1 MDSLNSSTSQGLS
14 PKARQIR
21 WIVVG
26 ESPTCLA
33 SSRLDQCVAPSGASS
48 RVRTTTSSIC
58 ASAIVRGTPGL
69 GIVDS
74 SPANRC
80 LMNRLRHLPTVS
92 RVIRNS
98 AATATLVFPSAHI
111 STMRARWAR
120 PCAVL
125 RRLSHPCNV
134 RRSASVS
141 TSGSLGLPAIPP

>member
-48 RVRTTTSSIC
+48 RVRTTTSSIF
-58 ASAIVRGTPGL
+58 ASAIVRGTPGRGSSL
-69 GIVDS
+69 

-125 RRLSHPCNV
+125 RRLAHPCNV